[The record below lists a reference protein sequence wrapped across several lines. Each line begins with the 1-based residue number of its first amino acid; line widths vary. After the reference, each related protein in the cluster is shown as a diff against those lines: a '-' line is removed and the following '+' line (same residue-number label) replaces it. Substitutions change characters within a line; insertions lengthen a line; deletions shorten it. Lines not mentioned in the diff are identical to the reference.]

1 MKTNKAI
8 GAAILVAVVAGVAY
22 GLGYQHGGTSS
33 RVALNNA
40 TKLRQVGLSF
50 RGYRNDLG
58 RFNITGE
65 VAAPMAPPTKFTP

>member
-40 TKLRQVGLSF
+40 TKLKQIGLSF

-65 VAAPMAPPTKFTP
+65 VAAPAANSRSHAP